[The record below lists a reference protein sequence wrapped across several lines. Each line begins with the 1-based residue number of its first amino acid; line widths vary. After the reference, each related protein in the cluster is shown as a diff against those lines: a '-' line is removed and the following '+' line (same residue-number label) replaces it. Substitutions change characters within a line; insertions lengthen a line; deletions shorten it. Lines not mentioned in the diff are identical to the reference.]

1 MSRVVRKLDPLDPPR
16 RKPSARL
23 NPGRNRYSPSVVARA
38 LADTAISRQLR
49 KNWTMNPWRVEIEWW
64 IDPISIARKIAAACP
79 TCAKASTFP

>member
-1 MSRVVRKLDPLDPPR
+1 MPIPSRPRFDWSLEFVIRIDPVATLAEIR
-16 RKPSARL
+16 RLQNLVDSEM
-23 NPGRNRYSPSVVARA
+23 
-38 LADTAISRQLR
+38 AISRQLR